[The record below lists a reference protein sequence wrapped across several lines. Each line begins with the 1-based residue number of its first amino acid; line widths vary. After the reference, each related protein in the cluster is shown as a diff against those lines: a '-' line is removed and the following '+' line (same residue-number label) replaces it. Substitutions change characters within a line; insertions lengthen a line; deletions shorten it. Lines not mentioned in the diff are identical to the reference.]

1 MSVPVGGAV
10 VDVGDIASAQA
21 ASNLKP
27 ACRLLQTGSATSLP
41 SGTQTAMTWDT
52 EDYDFGGLHVA
63 GAAGVIVTKAGLW
76 RCAFTLHLGARSDY
90 VTLGVVITR
99 NGVNIAPFIRQP
111 PTAASIA
118 RTVGPVVCTL
128 LCAVGDTLA
137 AGAIQQNTAAVAV
150 TPPFGSSFESVFEVE
165 FVRDA

>member
-27 ACRLLQTGSATSLP
+27 ACRLLQTGAATSLP

-52 EDYDFGGLHVA
+52 EDYDYGGLHVA
-63 GAAGVIVTKAGLW
+63 GAANVIVTRAGLW
-76 RCAFTLHLGARSDY
+76 RCVFTLHLGARADY
-90 VTLGVVITR
+90 TTLGIVIQR
-99 NGVNIAPFIRQP
+99 NGVNQAPFIRQP
-111 PTAASIA
+111 PTAGNIA
-118 RTVGPVVCTL
+118 RTVGPVVVTL
-128 LCAVGDTLA
+128 LCALGDTLT
-137 AGAIQQNTAAVAV
+137 AGALQQNTAAVAV
-150 TPPFGSSFESVFEVE
+150 TPPFGSSFESAFEVE